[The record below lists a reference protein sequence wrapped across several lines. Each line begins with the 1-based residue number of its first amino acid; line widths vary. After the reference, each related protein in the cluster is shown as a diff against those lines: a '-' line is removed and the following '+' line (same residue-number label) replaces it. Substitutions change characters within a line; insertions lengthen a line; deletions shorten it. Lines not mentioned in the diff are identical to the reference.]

1 MRRLSKPKTNQEFV
15 WNSWCLQY
23 ILVQQKTY
31 FLCPLTEQDI
41 LDLVTRRLWDHDL
54 IYVEVSVSG
63 EGFTEAPSTAGS
75 SDSGLV
81 DVTFDR
87 EQKGPCW
94 CQRGARH
101 SNKPFSSSLS
111 QHCYLSFN
119 GLVSSFHNPGLHI

>member
-54 IYVEVSVSG
+54 IYVCGGQCVRRG
-63 EGFTEAPSTAGS
+63 IH
-75 SDSGLV
+75 
-81 DVTFDR
+81 
-87 EQKGPCW
+87 
-94 CQRGARH
+94 RGALNSR
-101 SNKPFSSSLS
+101 
-111 QHCYLSFN
+111 QQ
-119 GLVSSFHNPGLHI
+119 